1 MDKHTIMF
9 IKGSL
14 IYLFLGVTAGLALT
28 LKSWTWAP
36 EWLEYFPLVHGHLI
50 LFGCV
55 MMLIFGVAY
64 HILPRFSGKQL
75 YSTRLAVVHFWLSNI
90 GLIGMLIFFP
100 LLWKSG
106 KEVFAVG
113 LFISGM
119 AAVIGIYIFIYN
131 IWRSISTLKEAI
143 VPRR

>member
-9 IKGSL
+9 IKSSL
-14 IYLFLGVTAGLALT
+14 IYLILGVTLGLALT
-28 LKSWTWAP
+28 LKSFVWAP
-36 EWLEYFPLVHGHLI
+36 GWFEYLPVVHGHLL

-75 YSTRLAVVHFWLSNI
+75 HSVKLAVCHFWFSNI

-100 LLWKSG
+100 LLWKG
-106 KEVFAVG
+106 GEDVFAVG
-113 LFISGM
+113 LFISGLF
-119 AAVIGIYIFIYN
+119 AVIGVYIFIYN
-131 IWRSISTLKEAI
+131 IWKSMAKLSEAV